1 MSRAREI
8 TKQIGRWVC
17 VCGGSMPLQGEIQ
30 RQREIGGLGGG
41 GVETE
46 RGTDRQK
53 GKETLRPNVWI
64 I

>member
-1 MSRAREI
+1 
-8 TKQIGRWVC
+8 VC
-17 VCGGSMPLQGEIQ
+17 VWGEHAPAG
-30 RQREIGGLGGG
+30 RNSETERNWRVGGG

>member
-1 MSRAREI
+1 
-8 TKQIGRWVC
+8 
-17 VCGGSMPLQGEIQ
+17 MPLQGEIQ